1 MASKRSTGGHKYTCS
16 SASSLKVA
24 CQYCNKLYTSQGL
37 KSHEQSC
44 LQWKEKKKE
53 DIEFLR
59 ATARSILKAGKHKH
73 PSNKGRTH
81 EAARDTMLVIQE
93 AGLAADS
100 PSGADSHYH
109 YDDAGLEG
117 LDDVQSIGGDVWLFL
132 ILISAWIITFLLQFW

>member
-1 MASKRSTGGHKYTCS
+1 
-16 SASSLKVA
+16 
-24 CQYCNKLYTSQGL
+24 
-37 KSHEQSC
+37 

-53 DIEFLR
+53 DREFLW
-59 ATARSILKAGKHKH
+59 ATARSILKAGKHSMYQCCLNYLQSLIIFKIINFDSSEH

-117 LDDVQSIGGDVWLFL
+117 LDDMQSIGGDVWLCM
-132 ILISAWIITFLLQFW
+132 